1 MANMVQVTNMFNYD
15 NEIGTSQKP
24 PKLLNLADYS
34 NWKDRF
40 DQFVSFTDTSLWIP
54 ILEGYTHPTYSWMGK
69 DDVPKPVSA
78 LTTEEKLMFD
88 REKKAMAS
96 ISMSLPKEIYHSFK
110 QFKSS
115 QQLWEALQ
123 KRCEG
128 SLDVKKSRK
137 ELLKKQFLVFKHF
150 QNESL
155 DDLATRFY
163 HLLSELSS
171 ASVVYE
177 TEEIND
183 KFLEALPSK
192 FDVYTVLIKENIK
205 YKTMSLEEFLG
216 KIQSHDLNMKKKETN
231 MEHIQDPSMYFAKTS
246 GKTGIG
252 VAFFSGD
259 AQDISN
265 DKCSG
270 VPIHS
275 GHSSHSGFS
284 ATTAS
289 TSSGSHM
296 NQKVADDYLSMFSS
310 FMASYENFI
319 GGKIHDPEVIEED
332 FRQIDPVD
340 LEEMNIQWNMAM
352 LKHQA
357 KDILKKTGRK
367 YIGSN
372 SRSRMGFDKTK
383 VR

>member
-69 DDVPKPVSA
+69 DDVLKPLSA
-78 LTTEEKLMFD
+78 LTTEENLLFD

-128 SLDVKKSRK
+128 SLDVKKCRK

-163 HLLSELSS
+163 HLLSELAS

-192 FDVYTVLIKENIK
+192 VDVYTVLIKENVK
-205 YKTMSLEEFLG
+205 YKTMSLEEVLG
-216 KIQSHDLNMKKKETN
+216 KIQSHDMNMKKKETN
-231 MEHIQDPSMYFAKTS
+231 MEHIQDPSMYFAKSAGKS
-246 GKTGIG
+246 GTG

-259 AQDISN
+259 AQESSN
-265 DKCSG
+265 DQCSG
-270 VPIHS
+270 VPIYS

-289 TSSGSHM
+289 TSSGSHV
-296 NQKVADDYLSMFSS
+296 NQKVADDYLAMFSS

-332 FRQIDPVD
+332 FR
-340 LEEMNIQWNMAM
+340 
-352 LKHQA
+352 
-357 KDILKKTGRK
+357 
-367 YIGSN
+367 
-372 SRSRMGFDKTK
+372 
-383 VR
+383 